1 MASKMPDSR
10 SNYAEVAEKLHS
22 VAIHLLRNAK
32 KHDQESGLTPER
44 LSLLSILVY
53 IGPQTINSLAE
64 MEQVSAPAITR
75 TVKSLEKLGYV
86 IKSRSKTDQRVVY
99 VAPTRKSQQLLEETR
114 RKRLQRIEH
123 LLEGAAEEDL
133 KQLKAAMTILEK
145 QIVNNS

>member
-1 MASKMPDSR
+1 MSDSR
-10 SNYAEVAEKLHS
+10 SNHTEVAEMLHS

-32 KHDQESGLTPER
+32 KNDQESGLTAER

-53 IGPQTINSLAE
+53 VGPQTINSLAE
-64 MEQVSAPAITR
+64 LEQVSAPAITR
-75 TVKSLEKLGYV
+75 TVKSLEKQGYV

-145 QIVNNS
+145 QIVNNG

>member
-1 MASKMPDSR
+1 MSDSR
-10 SNYAEVAEKLHS
+10 SNHTEVAEKLHS

-32 KHDQESGLTPER
+32 KHDQESGLTAER
-44 LSLLSILVY
+44 LSLLSILIYV
-53 IGPQTINSLAE
+53 GPQTINSLAE

-75 TVKSLEKLGYV
+75 TVKSLEKQGYV

-133 KQLKAAMTILEK
+133 KQLSVAMTILEK